1 MTAHEKQQGVADAAV
16 ARAELYD
23 TLSQLKDRLNY
34 AQRVDDAVDEAKLR
48 IAEQKRRNPLGFA
61 AGRRRGGG
69 RGPRRMG
76 RRERRRETST
86 LAGGRPEP

>member
-1 MTAHEKQQGVADAAV
+1 MTSREKQQGVAEAAR

-34 AQRVDDAVDEAKLR
+34 AQRIDDAVGDAKER

-61 AGRRRGGG
+61 AGVAAAAAFAG
-69 RGPRRMG
+69 
-76 RRERRRETST
+76 
-86 LAGGRPEP
+86 LAVWGVATAVAKRLQ

>member
-61 AGRRRGGG
+61 AGV
-69 RGPRRMG
+69 
-76 RRERRRETST
+76 
-86 LAGGRPEP
+86 AGAAAVAGLVVWGVASAVAKRLR

>member
-1 MTAHEKQQGVADAAV
+1 MTAHEKQQGVADAAA

-61 AGRRRGGG
+61 AGVAGVAAVAGLVVWGVASAVARRLR
-69 RGPRRMG
+69 
-76 RRERRRETST
+76 
-86 LAGGRPEP
+86 